1 LEWFVFVLVQLSKK
15 VMDMRELRRISCQ
28 GVPDSAGI
36 RSTLWKVL
44 LLFLFQTVFSLILVM
59 IIDVLFFAAKNGNA
73 VMEVH

>member
-1 LEWFVFVLVQLSKK
+1 

-73 VMEVH
+73 VMEVY